1 MDNFIIQR
9 KNIFLFRF
17 KKMHRIIIILI
28 LLLLSNCQ
36 RNPVINTH
44 GVVFLDK
51 KQKNIIINK
60 SNKNDVKKVLGHPS
74 TIGTFDNSIWIYIE
88 RTRTKG
94 KMLQFGRNVINK
106 NNVLA
111 LEFDE
116 YGILTK
122 KDFYNKNQINKI
134 NFTKDTTET
143 ITREKDFVYSFL
155 SSLRQKIN
163 KPLKSK

>member
-1 MDNFIIQR
+1 
-9 KNIFLFRF
+9 
-17 KKMHRIIIILI
+17 MHKIIIIVI

-36 RNPVINTH
+36 RNPIIDTH
-44 GVVFLDK
+44 GVAFLDK
-51 KQKNIIINK
+51 KQKQLIIDK
-60 SNKNDVKKVLGHPS
+60 TNKNDVKKALGHPS

-88 RTRTKG
+88 RTRTRG
-94 KMLQFGRNVINK
+94 KLLKFGQNLTNK

-111 LEFDE
+111 LEFNE

-134 NFTKDTTET
+134 IFTKDTTET
-143 ITREKDFVYSFL
+143 ITREKTFVYSFL

-163 KPLKSK
+163 KPVQRTNP

>member
-1 MDNFIIQR
+1 
-9 KNIFLFRF
+9 
-17 KKMHRIIIILI
+17 MHKVIIILF

-44 GVVFLDK
+44 GVSFLDK
-51 KQKNIIINK
+51 KQNKLIIDK
-60 SNKNDVKKVLGHPS
+60 SNKNDVKKILGHPS
-74 TIGTFDNSIWIYIE
+74 TSSTFDNSIWIYIE

-94 KMLQFGRNVINK
+94 KLLHFGRNVTSK

-134 NFTKDTTET
+134 NFTKGTTDT
-143 ITREKDFVYSFL
+143 ITREKSFVYSFL

-163 KPLKSK
+163 KPVKRKKP

>member
-1 MDNFIIQR
+1 MY
-9 KNIFLFRF
+9 IFFFRF
-17 KKMHRIIIILI
+17 KKMHKIIIILI

-44 GVVFLDK
+44 GVAFLDK
-51 KQKNIIINK
+51 KQKNLIIDK
-60 SNKNDVKKVLGHPS
+60 TNKNDVKKVLGYPS
-74 TIGTFDNSIWIYIE
+74 TVGTFDNSIWIYIE
-88 RTRTKG
+88 RTRTRG
-94 KMLQFGRNVINK
+94 KLLKIGQNVINK

-116 YGILTK
+116 YGILIK

-134 NFTKDTTET
+134 NFTKNTTDI
-143 ITREKDFVYSFL
+143 ITREKNFIYSFL

-163 KPLKSK
+163 KPVNRKKD